1 MSRLRLVEKRECLRL
16 IEWMQAGIKNAIIN
30 QNLRRYQMPK
40 IVAQV
45 PENIYRNIS
54 EEVKLGIFSD
64 ASEAVISAL
73 KKAYAQKSR
82 IYLRWLMKKEGITEA
97 VMLKELAK
105 LRR

>member
-1 MSRLRLVEKRECLRL
+1 
-16 IEWMQAGIKNAIIN
+16 
-30 QNLRRYQMPK
+30 MPK

-45 PENIYRNIS
+45 PENIYKNIN

-82 IYLRWLMKKEGITEA
+82 MYLRWLMKKEGITEA
-97 VMLKELAK
+97 AMLKELAK